1 MTFNGYPLETL
12 TFFTELAANNSKS
25 WLEVHRNDYEAYV
38 MESSGEFVI
47 AIGDR
52 LRELAQT

>member
-1 MTFNGYPLETL
+1 MTFNGFSLDTL
-12 TFFTELAANNSKS
+12 TFFAKLVANNNKS
-25 WLEVHRNDYEAYV
+25 WFEVHRNDYEAYV